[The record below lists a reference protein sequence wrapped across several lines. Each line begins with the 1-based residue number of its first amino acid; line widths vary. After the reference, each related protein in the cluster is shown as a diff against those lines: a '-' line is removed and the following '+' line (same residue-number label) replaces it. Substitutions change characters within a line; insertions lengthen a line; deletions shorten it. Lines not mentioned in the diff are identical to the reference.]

1 MKKESNMNVTMND
14 VGACEVKAIHEDII
28 CEVEKKMVPQNHIQ
42 SLAELYKAF
51 GDNTRLSIVLALCEA
66 EMCVC
71 DLCALLNL
79 KQSAVSHQL
88 NKLKMSGVI
97 KNRREGKMV
106 FYTLADDHIR
116 EILKTGIDHI
126 TE

>member
-1 MKKESNMNVTMND
+1 MRETNNRVE
-14 VGACEVKAIHEDII
+14 ACDVKAIHDSVVSR
-28 CEVEKKMVPQNHIQ
+28 VEKQMPPTTQTQ

-51 GDNTRLSIVLALCEA
+51 GDHTRLSIVLALCEA

-88 NKLKMSGVI
+88 SKLKMSRII
-97 KNRREGKMV
+97 KNRREGKIV
-106 FYTLADDHIR
+106 FYTLADEHIR
-116 EILKTGIDHI
+116 EILTIGMNHI

>member
-1 MKKESNMNVTMND
+1 MDSVE
-14 VGACEVKAIHEDII
+14 ACEVKAIHEDI
-28 CEVEKKMVPQNHIQ
+28 VSAVKKKMVPQNQIQ

-51 GDNTRLSIVLALCEA
+51 GDHTRLSIILALSEA

-71 DLCALLNL
+71 DLCSLLNL

-88 NKLKMSGVI
+88 NKLRMSRII

-106 FYTLADDHIR
+106 FYTLADEHIR
-116 EILKTGIDHI
+116 EILQTGIDHI

>member
-1 MKKESNMNVTMND
+1 MIN
-14 VGACEVKAIHEDII
+14 GAGMSETTNGIEACDVKAIHEG
-28 CEVEKKMVPQNHIQ
+28 VVSTVKKQMPPTNQIQ

-51 GDNTRLSIVLALCEA
+51 GDGTRLSIVLALCEA

-88 NKLKMSGVI
+88 HKLKMSRVI

-106 FYTLADDHIR
+106 FYTLADEHIR
-116 EILKTGIDHI
+116 EILKTGMDHI

>member
-1 MKKESNMNVTMND
+1 MKEEPGMNKLMIGVE
-14 VGACEVKAIHEDII
+14 ACEVKAIHEEI
-28 CEVEKKMVPQNHIQ
+28 VSTVGKLMVPPHQIQ
-42 SLAELYKAF
+42 SLAELYKTL
-51 GDNTRLSIVLALCEA
+51 GDGTRLSIVLALCEA

-71 DLCALLNL
+71 DLCALLSL

-88 NKLKMSGVI
+88 NKLRLSRVI

-106 FYTLADDHIR
+106 FYTLADEHIR
-116 EILKTGIDHI
+116 DILKTGMDHV